1 MNHTMIHKIGTY
13 ILDGISGTTL
23 IAGISSGQTALMVL
37 GGLASVA
44 AIINHGDQY
53 LKRNKKK

>member
-1 MNHTMIHKIGTY
+1 MIHKIGTY